1 MGYENKMWVN
11 RLEIV
16 KKQKHGLIEGYCW
29 DILLDELM
37 TVIWHVLSIQFPWSV
52 ILQII
57 DAPNDTGI

>member
-1 MGYENKMWVN
+1 MCYENKMWVN

-29 DILLDELM
+29 DFLLDELM